1 MYNNTVKS
9 AKIKLVISLILSVAL
24 TLFMFVFRPDGLI
37 DAQNSQIDGRSF
49 LIMIFFAILAVI
61 IETFAWYGF
70 LINWKK
76 ILIGCIK
83 PIPILSM
90 FIEFLKGYWMA
101 FRTLIWLIPN
111 WKNE

>member
-9 AKIKLVISLILSVAL
+9 AKIKLIISLVLSVILTAFIFVGGLIGSINKQTNVLTFLITIILS
-24 TLFMFVFRPDGLI
+24 
-37 DAQNSQIDGRSF
+37 
-49 LIMIFFAILAVI
+49 ILAVI

-76 ILIGCIK
+76 ILIGCIM

-90 FIEFLKGYWMA
+90 IIEFLKGYFMA
-101 FRTLIWLIPN
+101 FKTLVWVIKN